1 MLKIEQKENTLA
13 AIELVVKEFLSE
25 DAIGKWFSVRER
37 SLGNIMRQV
46 NLDISYS
53 QAIYQELKSIG
64 MIEKEGD
71 RVHMRYKIV
80 TNLIPDIKVTS
91 ERIYEHHR
99 QSRKPMVF
107 ESRKGD
113 CVPPKKKK
121 NKTIEDW
128 ERKDSKK
135 SLVNKKGFIRIPR
148 LGEIVYVIVNGLITE
163 ARIVCVRFDEDD
175 KILVSFIT
183 PIIIQDED
191 GLPVNVRKDDWCLR
205 NIAFSVEELLKKLQG
220 NIQRF

>member
-1 MLKIEQKENTLA
+1 MLRIEQKENTLA
-13 AIELVVKEFLSE
+13 AIELVVKEFLS
-25 DAIGKWFSVRER
+25 DDVIGKWFSVKER

-53 QAIYQELKSIG
+53 QAIYQELRNIG

-80 TNLIPDIKVTS
+80 TNLIPDIKVVA
-91 ERIYEHHR
+91 ERIYDNHR
-99 QSRKPMVF
+99 KSRKPMVF

-128 ERKDSKK
+128 EINDSKK
-135 SLVNKKGFIRIPR
+135 SIINKKGFVRIPR
-148 LGEIVYVIVNGLITE
+148 LGEIVYTIVNGLITE
-163 ARIVCVRFDEDD
+163 ARIVCVRFNEDD
-175 KILVSFIT
+175 KVLVSFTT
-183 PIIIQDED
+183 PIITKDEN
-191 GLPVNVRKDDWCLR
+191 GLPINVKREDCCLR
-205 NIAFSVEELLKKLQG
+205 NIAFSVEELMRRLQN
-220 NIQRF
+220 NIQKF